1 MYSSHYYLLQQAQA
15 QNLLENVG
23 TITAKICIVYFYWN
37 TWTRTCIGSSLPAGH
52 LSKIMIESD
61 FPSEG
66 RKIEF
71 YCNIA
76 LRCNKTKCLHLKII
90 LETEDIIILCTE
102 NISENISINIYVLVK
117 IIAEYQGILEKTN
130 TLIDVENF
138 PATHHFI
145 KVSFM
150 FPLQSINCYRIEQLT
165 FYDSLKCPIRLGKI
179 VTGTLHV

>member
-76 LRCNKTKCLHLKII
+76 LRCYKTKCRYLKII

-102 NISENISINIYVLVK
+102 NIPINIYVL
-117 IIAEYQGILEKTN
+117 AEYQGILEKTN

>member
-1 MYSSHYYLLQQAQA
+1 MYSSRSSCSNKNSV

-76 LRCNKTKCLHLKII
+76 LRSYKTKCRYLKII
-90 LETEDIIILCTE
+90 LETEDIIILCT
-102 NISENISINIYVLVK
+102 ENISINIYVLVK